1 MRSFARR
8 HPIRTFLAIV
18 YSATA
23 AIFAIPF
30 LSNAGIGVIDLDLP
44 GAAPFILLSAMSL
57 VIAAFVTTALA
68 DGRSGVRELRSR
80 VFRFRVSP
88 RWYVVAFV
96 ALPGAALATAFVLAG
111 AAPVVALASDPSIAI
126 SAVLGAVIAF
136 ALINWWEEAAWTGFA
151 LHRLQRRMGPVRA
164 SVVTTW
170 MQAALHLPLVFIADG
185 VTTGRV
191 APENIPF
198 YLVALFV
205 LPIPVRMTLTG
216 IYNSSGR
223 SVPIAGLYH
232 AGLGVAAG
240 AGFSP
245 DRADCRSGH
254 GLRGLRGP
262 RSDRPRR
269 HPRPAGPPGQGAARD
284 HRQGGGRRRVDHKN
298 NGAGRSFGIARL
310 FRVSLAQGALAG
322 RRAGCCCS
330 TPPFGTCRRRDPA
343 TPGEGIRHCH

>member
-8 HPIRTFLAIV
+8 HPIRMFLALV

-23 AIFAIPF
+23 VIFATPL

-44 GAAPFILLSAMSL
+44 GAAPFILLSAISL
-57 VIAAFVTTALA
+57 VAAAFITTALA

-88 RWYVVAFV
+88 KWYVIAFV
-96 ALPGAALATAFVLAG
+96 ALPGAALAVAFVLAG
-111 AAPVVALASDPSIAI
+111 ASPVVTLVSDPSIAL

-151 LHRLQRRMGPVRA
+151 LHRLQGRIGPVRA

-185 VTTGRV
+185 VTNGRV

-205 LPIPVRMTLTG
+205 LPIPVRMTLTWV
-216 IYNSSGR
+216 YNSSGR

-240 AGFSP
+240 AAWLPVLAPSVNPIMVYAGF
-245 DRADCRSGH
+245 A
-254 GLRGLRGP
+254 
-262 RSDRPRR
+262 
-269 HPRPAGPPGQGAARD
+269 
-284 HRQGGGRRRVDHKN
+284 
-298 NGAGRSFGIARL
+298 
-310 FRVSLAQGALAG
+310 ALAAIVFVASHG
-322 RRAGCCCS
+322 RLGL
-330 TPPFGTCRRRDPA
+330 PA
-343 TPGEGIRHCH
+343 DQETVVSGKAVAVAA